1 MAGFGYLICTF
12 RKRLFMESR
21 ITNEDMILEPL
32 EPSPNIGV
40 YDEIDEN
47 PLTFDTT
54 DINVSS
60 QESHYETIDMVSQE
74 SLSTA
79 TSSEHGD
86 TGYLDPYFAIE
97 EDASHLLQDQTSQEE
112 CNSFNSSNGDGVDQD
127 NRAYNNIYQPLP
139 ENWQL
144 DSHGYEVPVMVH
156 KKFKISANE
165 YVKNNASYNH
175 ENVNN
180 LLQKDRYM
188 NNPTYENPK
197 SPEIKAGNDETLV
210 GDDSSSV
217 LKTENVHEYVNMKAE
232 SNTCISMINCHT
244 MESCKPTDRDK
255 SASTEQKSFR
265 GEIDLKDESTKAISN
280 KIYLNKI
287 YRDENDS
294 NSNGYEDA
302 KSCV

>member
-21 ITNEDMILEPL
+21 ITNEDVILEPL
-32 EPSPNIGV
+32 EPSPYFGV

-54 DINVSS
+54 DINVPS

-74 SLSTA
+74 SLSIA

-86 TGYLDPYFAIE
+86 TGYLDPYFTIE
-97 EDASHLLQDQTSQEE
+97 EDENYQLQDKTSQAE
-112 CNSFNSSNGDGVDQD
+112 CSSFNSSNEDGVDQD
-127 NRAYNNIYQPLP
+127 NKAYNNLYQPLQ

-165 YVKNNASYNH
+165 YVTNNASYNH
-175 ENVNN
+175 DNVNN
-180 LLQKDRYM
+180 PLQKDRYM
-188 NNPTYENPK
+188 NNPTYENQK
-197 SPEIKAGNDETLV
+197 SQETKAGNDKTLV
-210 GDDSSSV
+210 GDDSSYV
-217 LKTENVHEYVNMKAE
+217 LKIGNVHDYINMKAE
-232 SNTCISMINCHT
+232 SNISMINCHT
-244 MESCKPTDRDK
+244 VESCKPTDRDK
-255 SASTEQKSFR
+255 SAATEQKSFR
-265 GEIDLKDESTKAISN
+265 SEIDLKDESTKANSN

-294 NSNGYEDA
+294 NSNSYEDA